1 MKKELL
7 FLLFIFFTLSL
18 YSQNKAAQTKFT
30 LNGKIKG
37 KNTHIV
43 YLQYFDNAD
52 KKVKDSCFVKNGTFT
67 FIGNVKELTR
77 GTLKGT

>member
-7 FLLFIFFTLSL
+7 FSLFIIFTLSL
-18 YSQNKAAQTKFT
+18 YSQNNAAQTKFT

-43 YLQYFDNAD
+43 YLQYLDNAD

-67 FIGNVKELTR
+67 FTGNVKELTR